1 MLTLLP
7 ALMFGNKLSHIWW
20 IQSILLQRQSKAAGG
35 PMKKESISS
44 LTFAPKKMNSKSIR
58 QGLIFYTESNPTE
71 GGVKLSV

>member
-1 MLTLLP
+1 
-7 ALMFGNKLSHIWW
+7 
-20 IQSILLQRQSKAAGG
+20 
-35 PMKKESISS
+35 MKKESISS